1 MGKDYLTASVE
12 TTAAALK
19 LPTVQLFTAA
29 HSVAQ
34 LRSKTPCLSLRLS
47 NHNQSDHRSEKC
59 WQCAFLQT
67 TDMATLYVSHV
78 PILRCCACGPV
89 RLRHETT

>member
-67 TDMATLYVSHV
+67 TDVLNVF
-78 PILRCCACGPV
+78 
-89 RLRHETT
+89 

>member
-19 LPTVQLFTAA
+19 LPTGQLFTAA

-34 LRSKTPCLSLRLS
+34 LRSETPWLSLRLS

-59 WQCAFLQT
+59 CRCTFQQT
-67 TDMATLYVSHV
+67 TDVLNVFRTLSYV
-78 PILRCCACGPV
+78 
-89 RLRHETT
+89 